1 MDEKKKPV
9 EGEKDLKKKDCPLSS
24 TDWVMFLSAE
34 INTRWMELLI
44 GVIALVSFIIVLLS
58 DMIAL
63 TGDARKI
70 LLILIILAFLCI
82 VVVCFLIK
90 VILGHLAAIR
100 GDILTGKSKDSH
112 KILERYLDAV
122 GEGSKFFS
130 GWCTLGS
137 LCIAIGFALMGI
149 LFSLRYI
156 DSSEFIFAVI
166 FNFLLIFAGSLMISG
181 AYHAGTD
188 VNKYP
193 GKPGIK
199 TVKNLWDKNKLL
211 FFGILFLFCD
221 LFVLIVL

>member
-1 MDEKKKPV
+1 MKEEEEGSEEKNL
-9 EGEKDLKKKDCPLSS
+9 EKSIKEQKEVLQAPQSDIS
-24 TDWVMFLSAE
+24 E
-34 INTRWMELLI
+34 IKGSLREI
-44 GVIALVSFIIVLLS
+44 KG
-58 DMIAL
+58 
-63 TGDARKI
+63 I
-70 LLILIILAFLCI
+70 L
-82 VVVCFLIK
+82 
-90 VILGHLAAIR
+90 
-100 GDILTGKSKDSH
+100 
-112 KILERYLDAV
+112 
-122 GEGSKFFS
+122 EGSKFFR

-193 GKPGIK
+193 DKPGIK
-199 TVKNLWDKNKLL
+199 TLKKLWDKNKLL
-211 FFGILFLFCD
+211 FFGILLLFCD

>member
-1 MDEKKKPV
+1 MTNKEKKELK
-9 EGEKDLKKKDCPLSS
+9 EGEEGSEEKNLEKSIKEQK
-24 TDWVMFLSAE
+24 E
-34 INTRWMELLI
+34 
-44 GVIALVSFIIVLLS
+44 VLQS
-58 DMIAL
+58 DMNN
-63 TGDARKI
+63 
-70 LLILIILAFLCI
+70 
-82 VVVCFLIK
+82 IK
-90 VILGHLAAIR
+90 GSLQEIKGVL
-100 GDILTGKSKDSH
+100 
-112 KILERYLDAV
+112 
-122 GEGSKFFS
+122 EGSKFFS

-193 GKPGIK
+193 DKPGIK
-199 TVKNLWDKNKLL
+199 TVKKLWDKNKLL